1 MVINGLTYDSVG
13 NRMLL
18 KYNSLDGT
26 RGGTTINRYT
36 IDDIWETVLA
46 NNWTDYVVKT
56 GISYFFKIPF
66 IIEDCYVKFENI
78 TLEVHFNDT
87 AGVSKD
93 MQWGGIDI
101 LSTNC
106 RFASD
111 SKTGLGYRFRHNSST
126 WISVGDVFFNW
137 NSLFYTSGNY
147 TIINPRYTKIYNFYP
162 IPSITSNVTAV
173 NWHSIDSS
181 YGLIPQNDFQ
191 SADGII
197 AEDCNRGI
205 LMGYGNVTINNFKV
219 VNCGNDII
227 VNINQTNQLGILIDP
242 QLDINKVE
250 LIGGT
255 GITLEGSSGTEILKS
270 TFNIIS
276 NVVDADYTIIDNY
289 GNEVN
294 GTLVEGK
301 GTELM
306 PYWTYEGSRVNGV
319 TIFEVLRDYQPFRV
333 IVKKNG
339 FETVEYSDI
348 YITETDGNKEITD
361 GLPIVI
367 RAELK
372 KAIEVMATNKGIAI
386 KANKTNYGKN
396 RDFAIIP

>member
-1 MVINGLTYDSVG
+1 MEIEGLTYDSVE

-46 NNWTDYVVKT
+46 NNWTDYVVKV
-56 GISYFFKIPF
+56 GNSYFFKIPF
-66 IIEDCYVKFENI
+66 VIEDCYVKFENI
-78 TLEVHFNDT
+78 TLEVHFDAT
-87 AGVSKD
+87 DGVNKN
-93 MQWGGIDI
+93 MIWNGIDI
-101 LSTNC
+101 LSINC

-111 SKTGLGYRFRHNSST
+111 SETNMGYRFNHNSST
-126 WISVGDVFFNW
+126 WISTGDVFYNW
-137 NSLFYTSGNY
+137 NEFRYTSGNF
-147 TIINPRYTKIYNFYP
+147 TIINPRYTKIINFYP
-162 IPSITSNVTAV
+162 IPAITSNVTAV

-197 AEDCNRGI
+197 VEDCNSGI
-205 LMGYGNVTINNFKV
+205 LMGYGNVTINNFKA
-219 VNCGNDII
+219 VNCRNDIL
-227 VNINQTNQLGILIDP
+227 VYINQTNQLGILIDP
-242 QLDINKVE
+242 QVDINKVA
-250 LIGGT
+250 LQVGT
-255 GITLEGSSGTEILKS
+255 GITLEGRSGTEILKS

-301 GTELM
+301 STELM

-319 TIFEVLRDYQPFRV
+319 TTFEILRDYQPFRV

-348 YITETDGNKEITD
+348 YITETDGDKEITD

>member
-1 MVINGLTYDSVG
+1 MVINGLTYDSVE

-26 RGGTTINRYT
+26 KGGTTINRFT

-46 NNWTDYVVKT
+46 NNWTDYVVKA
-56 GISYFFKIPF
+56 GNSYFFKIPF
-66 IIEDCYVKFENI
+66 VIEDCYVKFENI
-78 TLEVHFNDT
+78 TLEVHFDDT
-87 AGVSKD
+87 DGVNKS
-93 MQWGGIDI
+93 MQWRGIDI

-111 SKTGLGYRFRHNSST
+111 SKTSGGYSFSHNSST
-126 WISVGDVFFNW
+126 WISIGDVFYNW
-137 NSLFYTSGNY
+137 YEFGYTSGNY
-147 TIINPRYTKIYNFYP
+147 TIINPRYTKIANFYP
-162 IPSITSNVTAV
+162 ISAITSNVTAV
-173 NWHSIDSS
+173 NWHSIGTR

-197 AEDCNRGI
+197 VEDCNSGI
-205 LMGYGNVTINNFKV
+205 LMGYGNFTINNFKA
-219 VNCGNDII
+219 VNCGNDIM
-227 VNINQTNQLGILIDP
+227 VSINRTNQFGILIDP

-250 LIGGT
+250 LAGGT
-255 GITLEGSSGTEILKS
+255 GITLEGRSGTEILKS
-270 TFNIIS
+270 TFNILS
-276 NVVDADYTIIDNY
+276 NVEDADYTIIDNY

-319 TIFEVLRDYQPFRV
+319 TTFEVLRDYQPFRV
-333 IVKKNG
+333 VVKKNG

-348 YITETDGNKEITD
+348 YITRTDGDKEITD

-372 KAIEVMATNKGIAI
+372 KAIEALVTNKGLAI
-386 KANKTNYGKN
+386 KANKENYGEN

>member
-13 NRMLL
+13 NRILL

-46 NNWTDYVVKT
+46 NNWTDYLVKS
-56 GISYFFKIPF
+56 GNSYFFKIPF

-78 TLEVHFNDT
+78 TLEVHFDDT
-87 AGVSKD
+87 DGVTKNMHWIS
-93 MQWGGIDI
+93 IDI

-111 SKTGLGYRFRHNSST
+111 STKTGIGYSFRHNSST
-126 WISVGDVFFNW
+126 WISIGDVFYNW
-137 NSLFYTSGNY
+137 YGLSYASGNY

-162 IPSITSNVTAV
+162 IPSIASNVTAV
-173 NWHSIDSS
+173 NWHSIDST
-181 YGLIPQNDFQ
+181 YGIIPQNDFQ

-197 AEDCNRGI
+197 AEDCRRGI
-205 LMGYGNVTINNFKV
+205 LMGYGNFTINNFKA
-219 VNCGNDII
+219 VNCRNDIL

-250 LIGGT
+250 LQGGT
-255 GITLEGSSGTEILKS
+255 GITLEGRSGTEILKS
-270 TFNIIS
+270 TFNILS
-276 NVVDADYTIIDNY
+276 NVEDADYTIIDNY

-306 PYWTYEGSRVNGV
+306 PYWTYEGLRVNDV
-319 TIFEVLRDYQPFRV
+319 TTFEVLRDYQPFRV

-348 YITETDGNKEITD
+348 YITETDGDKEITD

-372 KAIEVMATNKGIAI
+372 KAIEVMATRTGGII
-386 KANKTNYGKN
+386 KANPSNYGKD
-396 RDFAIIP
+396 REVAF